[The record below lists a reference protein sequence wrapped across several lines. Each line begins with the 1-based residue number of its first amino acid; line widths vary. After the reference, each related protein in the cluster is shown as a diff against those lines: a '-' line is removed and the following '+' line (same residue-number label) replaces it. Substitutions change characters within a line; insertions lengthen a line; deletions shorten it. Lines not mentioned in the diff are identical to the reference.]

1 MKKKKK
7 EDDKEKKTPYIDFFK
22 EYAKNLKLGCQEDDA
37 NRSKLSKLLRF
48 VSTKSNRELI
58 SLDKYLDNMKENQDN
73 IYYMSGESFDVM
85 EKSPNLQIFEKKGLE
100 VLLFDD
106 TLDEGCIQR
115 LADYEGKK
123 FVSVQKADL
132 KLDESGDEKKRF
144 KKLETMYEPLTKWYK
159 ETLTDLTDK
168 GALSKSGVK
177 VGEVQLSKRLTTA
190 PCTVVSSQFG
200 YTAQQEKMMKAQAF
214 GKNDAYMAGKK
225 NFELNPN
232 HPVIVDLLEKVKND
246 PDADGTK
253 KSAEML
259 FQVAL
264 VEQGYDLSDPS
275 GLAERVYSLM
285 SKELGV
291 DPNAPLAEVE
301 VPEDEEEEEEEE
313 KEEDAKEDDEE
324 EEEKPKNEEL

>member
-1 MKKKKK
+1 
-7 EDDKEKKTPYIDFFK
+7 
-22 EYAKNLKLGCQEDDA
+22 
-37 NRSKLSKLLRF
+37 
-48 VSTKSNRELI
+48 
-58 SLDKYLDNMKENQDN
+58 
-73 IYYMSGESFDVM
+73 MSGESFDVM

-246 PDADGTK
+246 PDADATK

-301 VPEDEEEEEEEE
+301 VPDDEEEEEEEE
-313 KEEDAKEDDEE
+313 KEEDAKEEEEDAKEEEEE